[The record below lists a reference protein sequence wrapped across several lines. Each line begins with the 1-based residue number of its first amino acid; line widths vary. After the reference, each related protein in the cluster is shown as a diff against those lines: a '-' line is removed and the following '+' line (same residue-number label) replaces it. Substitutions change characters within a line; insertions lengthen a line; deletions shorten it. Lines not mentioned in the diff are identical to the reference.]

1 VPDPETGRTA
11 VIRPP
16 EEVGD
21 VTNTMWT
28 LAPAGA
34 RGPVGL
40 ALRAAA
46 RRVEAP
52 AVVRPRAVAVTPVGA
67 PRTDAFGAPRTDAFG
82 APRPDAFGIAL
93 IGTPA
98 IDAFGTTG
106 YPQVS
111 KRTNTQHD
119 GTTLGNP
126 SSRRPPPS

>member
-1 VPDPETGRTA
+1 M
-11 VIRPP
+11 
-16 EEVGD
+16 
-21 VTNTMWT
+21 TNTMWT

-40 ALRAAA
+40 AVRAAA
-46 RRVEAP
+46 WRVEAP
-52 AVVRPRAVAVTPVGA
+52 VVVRPRAVAVTPVGT
-67 PRTDAFGAPRTDAFG
+67 PCPDAFGAPRTDAFG
-82 APRPDAFGIAL
+82 TRRPDAFGIAL

-119 GTTLGNP
+119 GTTLGIHP
-126 SSRRPPPS
+126 PGRPQS

>member
-40 ALRAAA
+40 AVRAAA

-52 AVVRPRAVAVTPVGA
+52 RP
-67 PRTDAFGAPRTDAFG
+67 DAFGTR
-82 APRPDAFGIAL
+82 RPDAFGIAL

>member
-1 VPDPETGRTA
+1 
-11 VIRPP
+11 
-16 EEVGD
+16 VGD

-40 ALRAAA
+40 AVRATAW
-46 RRVEAP
+46 RVEAP
-52 AVVRPRAVAVTPVGA
+52 VVVRPRAVAVTPVGA
-67 PRTDAFGAPRTDAFG
+67 PCT
-82 APRPDAFGIAL
+82 DAFGIAL

-98 IDAFGTTG
+98 IDAFCTTG

>member
-1 VPDPETGRTA
+1 M
-11 VIRPP
+11 
-16 EEVGD
+16 
-21 VTNTMWT
+21 TNTMWT

-40 ALRAAA
+40 AVRAAA
-46 RRVEAP
+46 WRVEAP
-52 AVVRPRAVAVTPVGA
+52 VVVRPRAVAVTPVGTPCPDA
-67 PRTDAFGAPRTDAFG
+67 FGALRTDAFGTRRPDAFG
-82 APRPDAFGIAL
+82 TRRPDAFGIAL

>member
-40 ALRAAA
+40 AVRAAA

-52 AVVRPRAVAVTPVGA
+52 VVVR
-67 PRTDAFGAPRTDAFG
+67 PRTDAFGAR
-82 APRPDAFGIAL
+82 RPDAFGARRPDVFGIAL
-93 IGTPA
+93 IGTPAIDAFGIIGTPA

>member
-1 VPDPETGRTA
+1 
-11 VIRPP
+11 
-16 EEVGD
+16 VGD

-40 ALRAAA
+40 AVRAAA
-46 RRVEAP
+46 WRVEAP
-52 AVVRPRAVAVTPVGA
+52 VVVRPRAVAVTPVGT
-67 PRTDAFGAPRTDAFG
+67 PCPDAFGTRRPDAFG
-82 APRPDAFGIAL
+82 TRRPDAFGTRRPDAFGIAL

>member
-1 VPDPETGRTA
+1 
-11 VIRPP
+11 
-16 EEVGD
+16 VGD

-40 ALRAAA
+40 AVRAAA
-46 RRVEAP
+46 RRVASP
-52 AVVRPRAVAVTPVGA
+52 VVVRPRAVAVTPVGTPCFGA

-82 APRPDAFGIAL
+82 ARRPDVFGIAL

-106 YPQVS
+106 YAQVS

-119 GTTLGNP
+119 GTTLGNL

>member
-1 VPDPETGRTA
+1 M
-11 VIRPP
+11 
-16 EEVGD
+16 
-21 VTNTMWT
+21 TNTMWT

-40 ALRAAA
+40 AVRAAA

-52 AVVRPRAVAVTPVGA
+52 VVVRPRAVAVTSVGA
-67 PRTDAFGAPRTDAFG
+67 PRPDAFGT
-82 APRPDAFGIAL
+82 PRPDAFGIAL

>member
-1 VPDPETGRTA
+1 M
-11 VIRPP
+11 
-16 EEVGD
+16 
-21 VTNTMWT
+21 TNTMWT

-40 ALRAAA
+40 AVRAAA
-46 RRVEAP
+46 WRVEAP
-52 AVVRPRAVAVTPVGA
+52 VVVRPRAVAVTPVGTLRTDA
-67 PRTDAFGAPRTDAFG
+67 FGARRTDAFGTPRTDAFGTR
-82 APRPDAFGIAL
+82 RPDAFGIAL